1 MRVKV
6 IVEMSQEEMD
16 RIKSTI
22 AEYQLEMEPKE
33 LIMENVDTDFFD
45 YLDFEGSE
53 VRVVE
58 EC

>member
-6 IVEMSQEEMD
+6 IVEVSREEME
-16 RIKSTI
+16 RIEKTI
-22 AEYQLEMEPKE
+22 ADYGLEMEPKE

-53 VRVVE
+53 VKVV
-58 EC
+58 